1 MYTYTYITYMCI
13 YIYIYI
19 YYTHIHTHTH
29 THTMQCSQL
38 YQWFEHSGPSRS
50 SFDQSCTDELS
61 NSKKT
66 AYIYIYIYIYNGTQ

>member
-1 MYTYTYITYMCI
+1 MILLY
-13 YIYIYI
+13 
-19 YYTHIHTHTH
+19 TH

-66 AYIYIYIYIYNGTQ
+66 AYIYIYIYNVTQ